1 MAGHASGTARIGQI
15 ILWIISGLGLV
26 FFIMIMLGNEAGIDG
41 GLYLTYAVFAVGIIL
56 ALLSGVMSLFTG
68 GNIKTTLIPLVA
80 FAALFA
86 VAYVM
91 ADGTVKPNWNISTG
105 TSKLIG
111 AGLIMT
117 AIAAVV
123 AVLAAIWGGV
133 SKLFK

>member
-1 MAGHASGTARIGQI
+1 MAAHSSGTARIGQI
-15 ILWIISGLGLV
+15 ILWVIAGLGLV
-26 FFIMIMLGNEAGIDG
+26 FFIMIMLGKDAGIDG
-41 GLYLTYAVFAVGIIL
+41 GLYLTYAVFAIGIVL

-68 GNIKTTLIPLVA
+68 GNIKSTLIPLVA
-80 FAALFA
+80 FVALFA
-86 VAYVM
+86 IAYIM
-91 ADGTVKPNWNISTG
+91 ADGTVKPNWNISEG

-117 AIAAVV
+117 AIASVV

>member
-56 ALLSGVMSLFTG
+56 AVLSGVMSLFTG
-68 GNIKTTLIPLVA
+68 GNIKSTLIPLVA

-86 VAYVM
+86 VAYVL

-123 AVLAAIWGGV
+123 AVLAAVWGGV